1 MSEPVTTQGARG
13 AAASLEARAKAL
25 GSPIRWR
32 ILRLCLHEPR
42 TNRELAALLDRN
54 PATMLHHV
62 RTLVDA
68 GYLAPQE
75 ARRGTRG
82 AREIPYLATRLTW
95 EEDEQTS
102 TSDVLV
108 RTFLDEIE
116 GLRPDEVGIM
126 RAGLRLSQD
135 ELHEYWARTEEIVRD
150 LMARR
155 EAEPHV
161 ERSSWGVFLAVHPDR
176 QQDGPSDRHGEP
188 HA

>member
-1 MSEPVTTQGARG
+1 VSEPSTAPVDGAS
-13 AAASLEARAKAL
+13 AATLEARAKAL
-25 GSPIRWR
+25 GSPVRWR

-54 PATMLHHV
+54 PASVLHHV

-75 ARRGTRG
+75 PRRGARG

-95 EEDEQTS
+95 TEDEQTS

-108 RTFLDEIE
+108 RTFLEEIE
-116 GLRPDEVGIM
+116 GLRPDDVGIM

-135 ELHEYWARTEEIVRD
+135 ELHEYWQRVSDVVRD

-155 EAEPHV
+155 EAEPDV
-161 ERSSWGVFLAVHPDR
+161 ERTSWSVFMAVHPDR
-176 QQDGPSDRHGEP
+176 QQDGPAVP
-188 HA
+188 PAP

>member
-1 MSEPVTTQGARG
+1 MTEPTTTPDATASE
-13 AAASLEARAKAL
+13 ASLEARAKAL

-75 ARRGTRG
+75 PRRGTRG

-95 EEDEQTS
+95 SEEEQTS
-102 TSDVLV
+102 TSDVIV
-108 RTFLDEIE
+108 RTFLEEIE
-116 GLRPDEVGIM
+116 GLAPDDLGLL
-126 RAGLRLSQD
+126 RAGLRLSQAELD
-135 ELHEYWARTEEIVRD
+135 EFWRRSHDIVQD

-155 EAEPHV
+155 VTEPNV
-161 ERSSWGVFLAVHPDR
+161 ERTSWSVFLAVHPDR
-176 QQDGPSDRHGEP
+176 QQDGAPAEGDERR
-188 HA
+188 

>member
-1 MSEPVTTQGARG
+1 MSEPITTPVD
-13 AAASLEARAKAL
+13 AAADATLEARAKAL

-54 PATMLHHV
+54 PASMLHHV

-75 ARRGTRG
+75 ARRGARG

-95 EEDEQTS
+95 TEDEQTS

-108 RTFLDEIE
+108 RTFLEEIE
-116 GLRPDEVGIM
+116 GLAPDDVAIM
-126 RAGLRLSQD
+126 RAGLRLTQD
-135 ELHEYWARTEEIVRD
+135 ELHEYWQRVGDVVRD

-155 EAEPHV
+155 EAAPDL
-161 ERSSWGVFLAVHPDR
+161 ERASWSVFMAVHPDR
-176 QQDGPSDRHGEP
+176 QQDEP
-188 HA
+188 APPAP

>member
-1 MSEPVTTQGARG
+1 MSEPSTTPVPD
-13 AAASLEARAKAL
+13 AASASLEARAKAL

-42 TNRELAALLDRN
+42 TNLELAELLDRN

-95 EEDEQTS
+95 TEEEQTS
-102 TSDVLV
+102 TADVIV
-108 RTFLDEIE
+108 RTFLEEIE
-116 GLRPDEVGIM
+116 GLAPDDLGLM
-126 RAGLRLSQD
+126 RAGLRLTPA
-135 ELHEYWARTEEIVRD
+135 ELDEYWQRTGEIVRD

-155 EAEPHV
+155 EASPEMDA
-161 ERSSWGVFLAVHPDR
+161 ERTSWSVFLAVHPDR
-176 QQDGPSDRHGEP
+176 QQDGGAARG
-188 HA
+188 

>member
-1 MSEPVTTQGARG
+1 MSEPSTTPVPE
-13 AAASLEARAKAL
+13 AADASLEARAKAL

-95 EEDEQTS
+95 TEDEQTS

-108 RTFLDEIE
+108 RTFLEEIE
-116 GLRPDEVGIM
+116 GLAPDDVGIM
-126 RAGLRLSQD
+126 RAGLRMSRD
-135 ELHEYWARTEEIVRD
+135 ELHEYWTRVAAIVKD

-155 EAEPHV
+155 EAEPDV
-161 ERSSWGVFLAVHPDR
+161 ERTAWGVFMAVHPDR
-176 QQDGPSDRHGEP
+176 QQEGPTAAE
-188 HA
+188 

>member
-1 MSEPVTTQGARG
+1 MSDPTTTPVPD
-13 AAASLEARAKAL
+13 AADASLEARAKAL

-42 TNRELAALLDRN
+42 TNRELAELLGRN

-75 ARRGTRG
+75 PRRGTRG

-95 EEDEQTS
+95 TEDEQTS

-108 RTFLDEIE
+108 RTFLEEIE
-116 GLRPDEVGIM
+116 GLAPDDVGIM
-126 RAGLRLSQD
+126 RAGLRLSPD
-135 ELHEYWARTEEIVRD
+135 ELREYWRRTEDIVQD

-155 EAEPHV
+155 DAEPDV
-161 ERSSWGVFLAVHPDR
+161 ERTSWGVFLAVHPDR
-176 QQDGPSDRHGEP
+176 QQDGPAAAG
-188 HA
+188 

>member
-1 MSEPVTTQGARG
+1 MSEPSTTPVPE
-13 AAASLEARAKAL
+13 AADASLEARAKAL

-54 PATMLHHV
+54 PASMLHHV

-75 ARRGTRG
+75 PRRGTRG

-95 EEDEQTS
+95 TEEEQTS

-108 RTFLDEIE
+108 RTFLEEID
-116 GLRPDEVGIM
+116 GLPADDVGIM

-135 ELHEYWARTEEIVRD
+135 ELHEYWTRTEEIVKD

-155 EAEPHV
+155 DAEPDV
-161 ERSSWGVFLAVHPDR
+161 ERSSWSIFLAVHPDR
-176 QQDGPSDRHGEP
+176 QQDGRPADR
-188 HA
+188 

>member
-1 MSEPVTTQGARG
+1 MSEPSSAPVPSPAS
-13 AAASLEARAKAL
+13 ASLEARAKAL

-108 RTFLDEIE
+108 RTFLEEIE
-116 GLRPDEVGIM
+116 GLRPDDVGIM
-126 RAGLRLSQD
+126 RAGLRLTQE
-135 ELHEYWARTEEIVRD
+135 ELREYWQRTEGIVQD

-155 EAEPHV
+155 EAEPDV
-161 ERSSWGVFLAVHPDR
+161 ERTSWSVFLAVHPDR
-176 QQDGPSDRHGEP
+176 QQDGPTDRRGEP
-188 HA
+188 SA

>member
-1 MSEPVTTQGARG
+1 MGGMSEPRTEPVDD
-13 AAASLEARAKAL
+13 AAAGSLEARAKAL

-54 PATMLHHV
+54 PASMLHHV

-75 ARRGTRG
+75 PRRGTRG

-95 EEDEQTS
+95 TEEEQTS
-102 TSDVLV
+102 TTDVIV
-108 RTFLDEIE
+108 RTFLEEIE
-116 GLRPDEVGIM
+116 GLAPDEVGIL

-135 ELHEYWARTEEIVRD
+135 ELDEYWRRTHEIVQD

-155 EAEPHV
+155 ETQPDEIGRAHV
-161 ERSSWGVFLAVHPDR
+161 
-176 QQDGPSDRHGEP
+176 
-188 HA
+188 

>member
-1 MSEPVTTQGARG
+1 MSEPSTTPVPE
-13 AAASLEARAKAL
+13 AADASLEARAKAL

-68 GYLAPQE
+68 GYLVPQE

-95 EEDEQTS
+95 TEDEQTS

-108 RTFLDEIE
+108 RTFLEEIE
-116 GLRPDEVGIM
+116 GLPADDVGIM

-135 ELHEYWARTEEIVRD
+135 ELEEYWRRTEEIVKD

-155 EAEPHV
+155 EAEPDI
-161 ERSSWGVFLAVHPDR
+161 ERTSWGVFLAVHPDR
-176 QQDGPSDRHGEP
+176 QQDGPAAED
-188 HA
+188 

>member
-1 MSEPVTTQGARG
+1 MSEPSTTPVPE
-13 AAASLEARAKAL
+13 AADASLEARAKAL

-95 EEDEQTS
+95 TEDEQTS

-108 RTFLDEIE
+108 RTFLEEIE
-116 GLRPDEVGIM
+116 GLAPDDVGIM
-126 RAGLRLSQD
+126 RAGLRMSQD
-135 ELHEYWARTEEIVRD
+135 ELHEYWTRVAAIVKD
-150 LMARR
+150 LLARR
-155 EAEPHV
+155 EAEPDV
-161 ERSSWGVFLAVHPDR
+161 ERTAWGVFMAVHPDR
-176 QQDGPSDRHGEP
+176 QQDGPTAAE
-188 HA
+188 

>member
-1 MSEPVTTQGARG
+1 MSEPSTTPVP
-13 AAASLEARAKAL
+13 AAAHASLEARAKAL

-42 TNRELAALLDRN
+42 TNRELAELLGRN

-75 ARRGTRG
+75 PRRGTRG

-95 EEDEQTS
+95 TEDEQTS
-102 TSDVLV
+102 SSDVLV
-108 RTFLDEIE
+108 RTFLEEIE
-116 GLRPDEVGIM
+116 GLRPDDVSIM

-135 ELHEYWARTEEIVRD
+135 ELHEYWRRTEEIVKD

-155 EAEPHV
+155 EAEPDV
-161 ERSSWGVFLAVHPDR
+161 ERTSWGVFMAIHPDR
-176 QQDGPSDRHGEP
+176 QQDGPARED
-188 HA
+188 